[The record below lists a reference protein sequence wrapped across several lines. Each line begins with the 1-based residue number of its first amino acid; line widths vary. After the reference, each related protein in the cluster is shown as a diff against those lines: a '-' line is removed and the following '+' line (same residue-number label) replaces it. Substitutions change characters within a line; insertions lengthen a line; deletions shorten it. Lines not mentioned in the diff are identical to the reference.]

1 MRNKKNRKSDIT
13 VNVLD
18 LEQVLEEAYKKI
30 KEEDPDAW
38 KIAGIRP
45 LTKLASVET
54 DEGIFII
61 DSEGVGD
68 GEPLSEENK
77 LEIPVYP
84 EYEDSFGIFPIV
96 IISLTQEEVHN
107 LPIKETLNLKDFIR
121 SFGSR
126 LEQNFEL
133 WNQKLSCA

>member
-18 LEQVLEEAYKKI
+18 LEQVLEETYKKI

-38 KIAGIRP
+38 KIAGIKT

-54 DEGIFII
+54 DEGTFVI

-68 GEPLSEENK
+68 REPLSEENN

-84 EYEDSFGIFPIV
+84 EYENSLAIFPIV
-96 IISLTQEEVHN
+96 IIEHT
-107 LPIKETLNLKDFIR
+107 
-121 SFGSR
+121 
-126 LEQNFEL
+126 
-133 WNQKLSCA
+133 